1 MAAQKRLDGA
11 SREFVL
17 ASPPASAFNANTN
30 VDALVDKAPG
40 MEARVSAH
48 DDLD

>member
-1 MAAQKRLDGA
+1 LEGA

-17 ASPPASAFNANTN
+17 ASPPASAFNVNANTN

-40 MEARVSAH
+40 MEGRVSAH